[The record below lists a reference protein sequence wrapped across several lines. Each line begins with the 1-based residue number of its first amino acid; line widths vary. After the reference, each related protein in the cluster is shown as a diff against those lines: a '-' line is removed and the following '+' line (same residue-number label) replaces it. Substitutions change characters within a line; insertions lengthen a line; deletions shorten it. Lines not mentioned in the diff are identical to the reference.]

1 MEALADAPLEDLN
14 QIFAAF
20 GVSVMDAIPRGAARL
35 GGPPGRLGLAI
46 AFRVLARFLLDLQRI

>member
-1 MEALADAPLEDLN
+1 MEALADAPLEDLD

-20 GVSVMDAIPRGAARL
+20 GVSAMDAIPTGGL
-35 GGPPGRLGLAI
+35 EGPPGSLGLAI